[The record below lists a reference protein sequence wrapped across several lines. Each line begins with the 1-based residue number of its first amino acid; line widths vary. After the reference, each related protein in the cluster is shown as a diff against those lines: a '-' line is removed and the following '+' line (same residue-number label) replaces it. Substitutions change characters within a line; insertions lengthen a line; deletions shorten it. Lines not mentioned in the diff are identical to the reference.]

1 MSESKPEK
9 KKPTRRK
16 KSDVKRRAEQAALK
30 KEMEA
35 GAKAPASVAEP
46 KAAPARMKPAK
57 ADKQVKAEKP
67 TKAEKP
73 AKPKASER
81 VKSAKRSTVVLTV
94 VALVIALVVA
104 AFVCVRWLIHD
115 DTIAIQGEW
124 CVEAAGETLVID
136 DHQMKLTKSV
146 TYEYRLDT
154 FGKNLYFSFS
164 NLQGEANY
172 YFSLDGQQLVIT
184 EGDAPNILVQIGL
197 LPNPAIAVDTTDDNV
212 IVLTKI
218 SDDTN
223 AKPAAKVENNSTP
236 EADSVGADIV
246 AGNNEGNAASGA
258 EGSSDQGAS
267 GKGSSDGSAE

>member
-46 KAAPARMKPAK
+46 KAAPRQEPVQSSKPTKPAK
-57 ADKQVKAEKP
+57 AA
-67 TKAEKP
+67 KP